1 MLLVVGTAEMLGGK
15 QRIEACRRI
24 PGKKV
29 EVRLRQC
36 YKNSG
41 AEYVS
46 VLYPSFMA
54 AESALI
60 IHAVAKEADVASSA
74 PPCTGC

>member
-29 EVRLRQC
+29 EVRR
-36 YKNSG
+36 KSSG
-41 AEYVS
+41 NVIKTLELS
-46 VLYPSFMA
+46 TYPSFMG

-74 PPCTGC
+74 PP